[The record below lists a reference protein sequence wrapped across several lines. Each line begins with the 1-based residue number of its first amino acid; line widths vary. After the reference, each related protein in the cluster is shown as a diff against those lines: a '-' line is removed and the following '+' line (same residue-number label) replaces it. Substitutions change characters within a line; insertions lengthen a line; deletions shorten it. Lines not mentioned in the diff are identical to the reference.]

1 MQLRHALTSTLT
13 LFSLLSLGVAHADG
27 LGDLKSALTRLQGQA
42 PLKAQIDAKTWS
54 RQNDGKD
61 NEDTQGAASVTV
73 EESAK
78 GLSVLYSK
86 DMLSKL
92 ESEERHKERDAK
104 AKTPTLT
111 ALNEVN
117 SSALRPMLFAASGL
131 SRSLEKAVF
140 KSEKADVF
148 NGRPARQLNFALT
161 LEKLSEKDR
170 KYVKK
175 FDGVLDVWIAEDG
188 TPLGSRS
195 SQSVSG
201 RAYVVVSFEL
211 KNEEEWVYAVVGDRL
226 IALRK
231 ESRNSGSGMGEKGEG
246 KSVKTLQVVS

>member
-1 MQLRHALTSTLT
+1 MQLRHLLISIFT
-13 LFSLLSLGVAHADG
+13 LFSLLTFGAAHADG

-42 PLKAQIDAKTWS
+42 PLKAQVDAKTWN
-54 RQNDGKD
+54 RQSDGKT

-92 ESEERHKERDAK
+92 ESEERNKERDAK
-104 AKTPTLT
+104 AKTPTLS

-131 SRSLEKAVF
+131 SRSLEKAIF
-140 KSEKADVF
+140 KSEKIDVF
-148 NGRPARQLNFALT
+148 NGRPARQLNFELT
-161 LEKLSEKDR
+161 QEKLSEKDR
-170 KYVKK
+170 KYLKK
-175 FDGVLDVWIAEDG
+175 FEGALDVWIAEDG

-201 RAYVVVSFEL
+201 RAYVVVSFEF

-246 KSVKTLQVVS
+246 KAVKTLQVVS